1 MVRFLLEIKFLFPL
15 LILVI
20 AGCSSSQKTVHNG
33 KSIHQFISKST
44 IFNNHF
50 TGFSLYDPASS
61 KFIINKNEDKYFTP
75 ASNTKII
82 TLFAALKN
90 LPSVL
95 PSYKFVET
103 ESEILIKGMGDP
115 TFLHPLWQH
124 HAGLEKLV
132 KSPKAIN
139 MVYDQLQD
147 NKLGAGW
154 AWDDYNEDYQAE
166 VNDFPL
172 YGNLVEFKY
181 DSNQF
186 TFQTSPGYFKD
197 KWYWNLKSPMNY
209 KIFRKLDMNEFV
221 VDTSLRKNYS
231 LPFKTDPNVIKEI
244 LQDTLKRRV
253 NLISGNT
260 IDINSW
266 QIQSGVQ
273 IDSVY
278 AQMMKVSDNF
288 IAEQLILS
296 IGSYFSDTCHT
307 TYVLNKLKKQ
317 LFDTMPPFQWFDGSG
332 LSRYNLITPK
342 HLIHL
347 LNYIYFTKGVDW
359 IKKIFPAGGESGTIK
374 NSYKGNPAYVYA
386 KTGSL
391 MNNHSLSGYVSAK
404 SGKWYI
410 FSFMH
415 SNYTGSVL
423 PIRQEMQ
430 KTLEY
435 IRDHF

>member
-1 MVRFLLEIKFLFPL
+1 MVRCWPEIKFLFPL

-20 AGCSSSQKTVHNG
+20 AGCSSSQKTVQKG
-33 KSIHQFISKST
+33 KSINQLISKSVF
-44 IFNNHF
+44 FNNHF
-50 TGFSLYDPASS
+50 TGFSLYDPASN

-103 ESEILIKGMGDP
+103 ESEILVKGMGDP
-115 TFLHPLWQH
+115 TFLHPLWQNH
-124 HAGLEKLV
+124 PGLDKLV
-132 KSPKAIN
+132 NSPKAIS
-139 MVYDQLQD
+139 MVYDQFQD

-166 VNDFPL
+166 VNDFPIF
-172 YGNLVEFKY
+172 GNLVEFKY
-181 DSNQF
+181 DSNQSSF
-186 TFQTSPGYFKD
+186 LTSPGYFKD
-197 KWYWNLKSPMNY
+197 KWYWNMKSPMNY
-209 KIFRKLDMNEFV
+209 KIFRKVDMNEFI
-221 VDTSLRKNYS
+221 VDTSLRKSYI
-231 LPFKTDPNVIKEI
+231 LPFRTDPTVLGAV
-244 LQDTLKRRV
+244 LQDTLKKKVR
-253 NLISGNT
+253 LISGNMVS
-260 IDINSW
+260 IDSW
-266 QIQSGVQ
+266 QIQPGVE

-296 IGSYFSDTCHT
+296 IGSYTSDTSHT
-307 TYVLNKLKKQ
+307 TYILNKLKKQ

-342 HLIHL
+342 HLIHI
-347 LNYIYFTKGVDW
+347 LNYIYLTKGVEW
-359 IKKIFPAGGESGTIK
+359 IKKIFPSGGESGTIK
-374 NSYKGNPAYVYA
+374 NSYKGNPPYVYA

-391 MNNHSLSGYVSAK
+391 MNNHSLSGYLQTK